1 MLQINGHSRPL
12 DEREDSEPLI
22 ENDPSEF
29 SVLSFSI
36 IIGFNLNQL
45 CSLGQNF
52 QNKFQELFTSVA
64 VWQFPSGPGHN
75 KTHSVIWGF
84 DVLFFKLISIHF
96 YNKTLQNFAPVT
108 IDLFCSK

>member
-1 MLQINGHSRPL
+1 MPQINGHCINSHPL

-45 CSLGQNF
+45 CSFGQNF
-52 QNKFQELFTSVA
+52 QNKFQELFTYSTTVA
-64 VWQFPSGPGHN
+64 VRQFPSGSSHN

-84 DVLFFKLISIHF
+84 
-96 YNKTLQNFAPVT
+96 
-108 IDLFCSK
+108 